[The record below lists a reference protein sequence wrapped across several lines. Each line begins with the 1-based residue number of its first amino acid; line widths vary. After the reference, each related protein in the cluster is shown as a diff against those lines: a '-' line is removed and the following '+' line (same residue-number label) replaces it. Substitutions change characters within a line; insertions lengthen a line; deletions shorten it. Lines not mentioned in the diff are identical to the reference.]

1 MTGCFRIRKM
11 LSVIKNLLRMGLA
24 RNAFVAR
31 HYSMTLTLTL
41 TLIKAP
47 NVFIAR
53 HKCITMTQAQMH
65 YTDHDTDTDIED
77 VHSQT

>member
-11 LSVIKNLLRMGLA
+11 LSVIKNLLRMVLA
-24 RNAFVAR
+24 RNVFVAS
-31 HYSMTLTLTL
+31 HYSMTLTL

-53 HKCITMTQAQMH
+53 HKCITMTQAQVH